1 MTPAA
6 KAVYLGAL
14 LIGLAL
20 GAFVGFGVEGSLL
33 GSVYEGRRS
42 LAPAALVDF
51 SNIQYRHA
59 DLKHAESALQMT
71 AAFLENLEKLKSEKA
86 QKLDLAMAY
95 TRLALLQDAASNPQ
109 RSHAYMVKARSWYKA
124 SGGQDYPES
133 EMKAR
138 LREFDQPNE
147 EGAGSR

>member
-1 MTPAA
+1 MTPGA

-20 GAFVGFGVEGSLL
+20 GAFVGFRVEGSLL
-33 GSVYEGRRS
+33 GSVYAARRG

-59 DLKHAESALQMT
+59 DLEHAQSALQMT
-71 AAFLENLEKLKSEKA
+71 TAFLENMEELEPEKT
-86 QKLDLAMAY
+86 QELDLAMAY

-109 RSHAYMVKARSWYKA
+109 QSHAYMVKARSWYKA

-138 LREFDQPNE
+138 FRAFDQS
-147 EGAGSR
+147 AQ

>member
-20 GAFVGFGVEGSLL
+20 GAFVGFRVEGSFL
-33 GSVYEGRRS
+33 GLDYEGRRS

-51 SNIQYRHA
+51 SNMQYSHA
-59 DLKHAESALQMT
+59 DVEHAESALQMT
-71 AAFLENLEKLKSEKA
+71 AAFLENMEELKPEKA

-95 TRLALLQDAASNPQ
+95 TRLALLQDAASNSQ
-109 RSHAYMVKARSWYKA
+109 QSHAYMVKARSWYKA

-138 LREFDQPNE
+138 LRAFDQRNE
-147 EGAGSR
+147 EGAGSH